1 MRKTITILL
10 ATVLLF
16 PLFVS
21 CNNGSVDD
29 AFNCT
34 VTFDGN
40 GATSG
45 EMPAQTVGIGVDT
58 RLNANTFEKTD
69 FRFAG
74 WNTKADGSGTAY
86 ADGQSI
92 SVTENTILYAQ
103 WSLYRAAIVF
113 NSNGGVG
120 TMENQKVIVNTT
132 TALSPN
138 SFTLYVDNAF
148 AGWNT
153 EKEGSGT
160 AYSDGQEISI
170 DDDITLYAQWNI
182 VPIILDSKMQ
192 SWTDG
197 NVYTLNSSIT
207 ISSVVVSGSAI
218 LILKDGCTLTVSD
231 NIEVDEGNSLTITA
245 SGEGTGI
252 LEVAGSG
259 GHAGIGGWYGCNSGT
274 IIINGG
280 TVNAS
285 TQSGAGIGGGYMG
298 SGGTI
303 TINGGTVNASSEDG
317 GASIGGGPEGSGG
330 TIIING
336 GTVNASAKG
345 TGGGAGIGG
354 GYGGSGGT
362 ITINNGTVNASTEA
376 DGAGIGGG
384 YYGTGGTITINGGT
398 VKAISGST
406 GAGIG
411 GGHEGSGGTITI
423 YGGIVSATSDVGA
436 GIGRGYNGANDGT
449 LTLGKVVALEVSS
462 DNENWSDYDG
472 TTRQKYM
479 RTK

>member
-1 MRKTITILL
+1 MKKVLAVIVSVFSLMCLL
-10 ATVLLF
+10 I
-16 PLFVS
+16 S
-21 CNNGSVDD
+21 CSNDGSVDE

-34 VTFDGN
+34 ITFNGN
-40 GATSG
+40 GATEG
-45 EMPAQTVGIGVDT
+45 EMSAQTAGRGVAIG
-58 RLNANTFEKTD
+58 LNANTFERTD
-69 FRFAG
+69 YLFAG
-74 WNTKADGSGTAY
+74 WNTKADGSGTVY

-120 TMENQKVIVNTT
+120 TMENQKVIVNTA

-138 SFTLYVDNAF
+138 SFTLFVDNAF

-153 EKEGSGT
+153 EKDGSGT

-182 VPIILDSKMQ
+182 VPIILDSKTE

-207 ISSVVVSGSAI
+207 IYHVGVSGSAI
-218 LILKDGCTLTVSD
+218 LILNDGCTLTVSD
-231 NIEVDEGNSLTITA
+231 NIEVDEGNSLTIAA

-354 GYGGSGGT
+354 GEGGSGGT

-376 DGAGIGGG
+376 F
-384 YYGTGGTITINGGT
+384 
-398 VKAISGST
+398 

-411 GGHEGSGGTITI
+411 GGHGGPGGTITI
-423 YGGIVSATSDVGA
+423 YGGIVSATSNDGA
-436 GIGRGYNGANDGT
+436 GIGRGYNGDSDGT
-449 LTLGKVVALEVSS
+449 LTLGEGVALEVSS
-462 DNENWSDYDG
+462 NNSNWSDYDG
-472 TTRQKYM
+472 TTRQRYM